1 MPTTT
6 EQAWQ
11 GAAWY
16 SRRNLRLYDRVLAFN
31 HRVFWRCPRSRL
43 VALYDEHVSARHLDI
58 GVADGWLLDRC
69 RFPVPRPE
77 LTLLDL
83 NPDALA
89 VASERLARY
98 APRIQLGSA
107 LEPFALPPDSVDSIG
122 MSLLLHCL
130 PGTLRTKA
138 VVFDHARAVL
148 APGGVVFG
156 ATVLNGGVRHTPLSR
171 AAMQVLNRRGIF
183 SNLVDTLEDLDA
195 ILRAPWDRYELR
207 VHGALGIFV
216 ART

>member
-1 MPTTT
+1 MSEPELT
-6 EQAWQ
+6 

-16 SRRNLRLYDRVLAFN
+16 SRRNLRLYELVLRFN

-58 GVADGWLLDRC
+58 GVADGSLLDHC
-69 RFPVPRPE
+69 RFPVPDPE

-98 APRIQLGSA
+98 APQVRLASA
-107 LEPFALPPDSVDSIG
+107 LEPFGLSQRSFDSIG

-130 PGTLRTKA
+130 PGNLRSKA
-138 VVFDHARAVL
+138 VVLEHAKAVL

-156 ATVLNGGVRHTPLSR
+156 ATVLHEGVQHTALSR
-171 AAMQVLNRRGIF
+171 AAMRALNRRGIF
-183 SNLVDTLEDLDA
+183 SNRDDTLADLDA
-195 ILRAPWDRYELR
+195 ILRAAFDDYELR
-207 VHGALGIFV
+207 VHGTVGIFV

>member
-1 MPTTT
+1 MSMSEP
-6 EQAWQ
+6 ELK

-16 SRRNLRLYDRVLAFN
+16 SRRNLRLYDLVLRFN

-58 GVADGWLLDRC
+58 GVADGSLLDHC
-69 RFPVPRPE
+69 RFPVPDPD

-98 APRIQLGSA
+98 APAVSLASA
-107 LEPFALPPDSVDSIG
+107 LKPFPLPPASVDSIG

-130 PGTLRTKA
+130 PGDLRSKA
-138 VVFDHARAVL
+138 VVFEHAKTVL

-156 ATVLNGGVRHTPLSR
+156 ATVLNEGVHHTPLSR
-171 AAMQVLNRRGIF
+171 AAMQALNRRGIF
-183 SNLVDTLEDLDA
+183 TNRDDTLADLEA
-195 ILRAPWDRYELR
+195 SLRAAFDDYELR
-207 VHGALGIFV
+207 VHGTIGIFV
-216 ART
+216 ARV